1 MLKEDE
7 QTEFKKTTR
16 ELNEAMISI
25 SAILNKHKHGVIFF
39 GLKND
44 GTPCPFT
51 ITDSTLRDVS
61 RKVFESIRPQLFPTI
76 TTETFNEIEV
86 IKLEFSGER
95 NHIQLSVD
103 ITYV

>member
-39 GLKND
+39 GLKMMELHVHSQSP
-44 GTPCPFT
+44 TLPCVMF
-51 ITDSTLRDVS
+51 
-61 RKVFESIRPQLFPTI
+61 
-76 TTETFNEIEV
+76 
-86 IKLEFSGER
+86 LERSS
-95 NHIQLSVD
+95 NQ
-103 ITYV
+103 